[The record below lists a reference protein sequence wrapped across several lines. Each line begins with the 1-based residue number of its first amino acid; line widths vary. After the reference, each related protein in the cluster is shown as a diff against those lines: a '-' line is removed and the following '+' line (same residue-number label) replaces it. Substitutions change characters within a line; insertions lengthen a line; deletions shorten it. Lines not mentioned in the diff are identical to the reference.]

1 MSLLLAAAILAH
13 ADPATFTLPS
23 LEAPV
28 AVSFDDRGMPVI
40 AASDQRDAAAAL
52 GFVHARDRLFQ
63 MDLMR
68 RAAAGELAALVG
80 PAVVDRDLAE
90 RPRGFRRIAGEVLAG
105 LPEDARA
112 ILVAYA
118 EGANAAV
125 ATMRT
130 PPEYAMLGWP
140 PAPWRAEDSILVALA
155 MHSMLLQSA
164 DRELAWGEWRACLGE
179 PMFEFLVSETSRFD
193 ALLVEPE
200 VPEPRPPIPGADD
213 FSLRAEAS
221 RETDPDAAPDAL
233 LASRESR
240 DSRDLSASPDPAAI
254 LVPGSN
260 AFAVSGARTADGR
273 AILAND
279 PHLRLSMPPIW
290 YRVAVERPGVELV
303 GLSLPGVPAVLIGSN
318 GRVAWGFTNL
328 TGDLEDWIVV
338 EVDPR
343 NPGRYL
349 IEGGSEPFGELVERI
364 EVRGAKPQELRVRT
378 TRWGPVAAVDRL
390 GRTLVLRTI
399 LDDPSGTNLDVLE
412 LEEARG
418 VEEALAILARW
429 RGAPQNALVADADGR
444 IGWTVTGFLPDRAGA
459 DGRTPR
465 TLAAGADAPWSGPLD
480 ESLRPRVI
488 DPTSGFLFSAN
499 ARSLPLG
506 ESRRLGSH
514 WAPPTRA
521 SRIRA
526 LLEARLAAGP
536 VDEEALLA
544 IQLDAAVAALEP
556 WRRVVLAAV
565 PEGAGGEL
573 GALREIAA
581 TWSGTADE
589 SERGPVILGA
599 VRSAVSQAL
608 LRAILRRAAE
618 SCGIEVS
625 DDEIRA
631 FRAAS
636 DEPWLRLLEEE
647 PPHLLP
653 RGSSS
658 WREFVLAR
666 LATVATRPELRLAEG
681 PDACPTWGER
691 NAASIRHPISLAM
704 PFLAKG
710 YDVPAH
716 PQAGHPDA
724 VRVAAPTFGASAR
737 LVVSPSREEDAILQ
751 TPGGQS
757 GDPTNPR
764 YRDLH
769 ESWRAGTIE
778 PLLPGAAVERIELR
792 PAG

>member
-1 MSLLLAAAILAH
+1 MSLLLAAVILAH
-13 ADPATFTLPS
+13 ADPAVFTLPA
-23 LEAPV
+23 LESPV
-28 AVSFDDRGMPVI
+28 AVSFDDRGVPVI
-40 AASDQRDAAAAL
+40 AASDRRDAAAAL
-52 GFVHARDRLFQ
+52 GFVHARDRMFQ

-90 RPRGFRRIAGEVLAG
+90 RPRGFRRIAGEVVAG

-112 ILVAYA
+112 VLDAYA
-118 EGANAAV
+118 AGANAAV

-140 PAPWRAEDSILVALA
+140 PAPWSTEDSILVALA
-155 MHSMLLQSA
+155 MHSMLLQAS
-164 DRELAWGEWRACLGE
+164 DRERAWGEWRACLGE

-193 ALLVEPE
+193 ALLVEPDA
-200 VPEPRPPIPGADD
+200 PEQRPPIPGASD
-213 FSLRAEAS
+213 FSLRAAADE
-221 RETDPDAAPDAL
+221 ETSPGAAPDAL
-233 LASRESR
+233 LASR
-240 DSRDLSASPDPAAI
+240 DLAAPPDPSPL

-260 AFAVSGARTADGR
+260 AFVVSGARTADGR

-343 NPGRYL
+343 DPGRYL
-349 IEGGSEPFGELVERI
+349 VEGGSEPFGELVERI
-364 EVRGAKPQELRVRT
+364 EVRGAKTQELRVRT
-378 TRWGPVAAVDRL
+378 TRWGPVAAVDRA

-399 LDDPSGTNLDVLE
+399 LDDPAGTNLDVIE

-444 IGWTVTGFLPDRAGA
+444 IGWTVTGFLPDRGGA

-465 TLAAGADAPWSGPLD
+465 TLAPGADAPWSGPLD

-488 DPTSGFLFSAN
+488 DPPSGFLFTAN
-499 ARSLPLG
+499 ARPLPL
-506 ESRRLGSH
+506 ERSRLLGSH

-536 VDEEALLA
+536 VDEESLLA
-544 IQLDAAVAALEP
+544 VQLDAAVAALEP
-556 WRRVVLAAV
+556 WREVVLAAV
-565 PEGAGGEL
+565 PEDAAGEL
-573 GALREIAA
+573 GALRSIAA
-581 TWSGTADE
+581 SWSGTADE
-589 SERGPVILGA
+589 SERGPVVLGA
-599 VRSAVSQAL
+599 VRSAVSQSL

-618 SCGIEVS
+618 SCGVEVP
-625 DDEIRA
+625 DEEIRG
-631 FRAAS
+631 FRVGS
-636 DEPWLRLLEEE
+636 DEPWLRLLEEQ

-653 RGSSS
+653 RGSGS
-658 WREFVLAR
+658 WQEFVLSR
-666 LATVATRPELRLAEG
+666 LSAVAARPELRLAEG
-681 PDACPTWGER
+681 PDACPTWGDR

-716 PQAGHPDA
+716 PQPGHPDA

-757 GDPTNPR
+757 GDPTSPR

-769 ESWRAGTIE
+769 ESWRLGRVE
-778 PLLPGAAVERIELR
+778 PLLPGAVVERIELR